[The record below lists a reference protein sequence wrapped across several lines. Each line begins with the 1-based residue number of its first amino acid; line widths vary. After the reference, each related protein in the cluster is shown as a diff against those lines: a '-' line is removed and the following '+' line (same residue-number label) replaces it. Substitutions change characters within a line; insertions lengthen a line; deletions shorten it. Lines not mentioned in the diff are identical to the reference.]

1 MLAKAPFFKDL
12 PTEDLTAI
20 NKLFN
25 AGHFSL
31 GDVIYY
37 EEEPATRLR
46 VVVSGKIKLMRQTL
60 EGKNVLIDV
69 LKPGEFFGTLSN
81 LGDDTYTETAITQ
94 THSCILSIHAKDFR
108 RILNEYPLVTLKV
121 LDLTADRLKASRDN
135 LLELSTLPV
144 EKRIA
149 SIMLKLSKKFGEAN
163 DVGLLIQMPLTRKDL
178 ADMAATSTETAS
190 RVMSQFKKDGII
202 DAGRQWVAITGKK
215 QLAQAVDR

>member
-1 MLAKAPFFKDL
+1 MLSKAPFFKGL
-12 PTEDLTAI
+12 PAENLASI

-25 AGHFSL
+25 AAHFSL

-37 EEEPATRLR
+37 EQEPATRLR
-46 VVVSGKIKLMRQTL
+46 VLVSGKIKMMRQTL
-60 EGKNVLIDV
+60 DGKDVLIDV

-81 LGDDTYTETAITQ
+81 LGDDTYSETAISQTQ
-94 THSCILSIHAKDFR
+94 SCVLSIHAKDFR
-108 RILNEYPLVTLKV
+108 KILNEYPVVTLNV

-135 LLELSTLPV
+135 FLELSTWPV

-149 SIMLKLSKKFGEAN
+149 SILLKLSDKFGEAH

-190 RVMSQFKKDGII
+190 RIISQFKKDGII

-215 QLAQAVDR
+215 QLAQAVDS